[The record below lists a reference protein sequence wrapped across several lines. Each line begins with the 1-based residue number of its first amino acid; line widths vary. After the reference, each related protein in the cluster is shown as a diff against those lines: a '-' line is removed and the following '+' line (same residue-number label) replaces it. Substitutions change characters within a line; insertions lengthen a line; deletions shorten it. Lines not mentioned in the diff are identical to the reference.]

1 VATTARPDAPPAR
14 GRQRN
19 ISLSPGENGMKVFIT
34 GGGGFLGYR
43 LALRLLERRAL
54 AGPDGKPAPISQIKL
69 MDAVFPPATDPRL
82 VCVKGDIAEAGAVVT
97 AMDADTDSVFHLAA
111 VVSAGAEAD
120 FELGYRVN
128 LDGTRNLLEACR
140 KLKAPPRLVFASSLA
155 VYGGKL
161 PPVVDDSTTPTP
173 QTSYGTQKVIGEYLV
188 NDYTRKGFL
197 DGRSL
202 RLPTI
207 VVRPGKP
214 NLASTSF
221 ASGMFREPLN
231 GVVCEVP
238 VEDSTEMWIL
248 SPGKVL
254 NAFVHAHDLPAAAW
268 DTNRAIGLPGITFAV
283 REGVEALRRI
293 AGDEVAKRI
302 VFRPVERINN
312 MVRTFP
318 ARFNT
323 PRAIELGFTA
333 DTDID
338 GIIRDYI
345 ASEGIRI

>member
-1 VATTARPDAPPAR
+1 
-14 GRQRN
+14 
-19 ISLSPGENGMKVFIT
+19 MKVFIT

-43 LALRLLERRAL
+43 LALRLLERGTL
-54 AGPDGKPAPISQIKL
+54 AGADGKPVAISRITVF
-69 MDAVFPPATDPRL
+69 DAAFPRDTDPRL
-82 VCVKGDIAEAGAVVT
+82 HCVKGDITERDVLEGALDRGT
-97 AMDADTDSVFHLAA
+97 AAVFHLAA
-111 VVSAGAEAD
+111 VVSAHAEAEFD
-120 FELGYRVN
+120 VGYRVN

-140 KLKAPPRLVFASSLA
+140 DLAAPPRLVFASSLA
-155 VYGGKL
+155 VFGGKL
-161 PPVVDDSTTPTP
+161 PAVVDDSITPKP
-173 QTSYGTQKVIGEYLV
+173 QTSYGTQKVMGEYLV
-188 NDYTRKGFL
+188 NDYTRKGMI

-238 VEDSTEMWIL
+238 VEDSVEMWIL

-254 NAFVHAHDLPAAAW
+254 DDIVHAHDLAATAW
-268 DTNRAIGLPGITFAV
+268 GADRAITLPGITFSV
-283 REGVEALRRI
+283 KEGVDALRRI
-293 AGDEVAKRI
+293 AGDEVAKRV

-318 ARFNT
+318 ARFKAD
-323 PRAIELGFTA
+323 RGLAMGFKA
-333 DTDID
+333 DT
-338 GIIRDYI
+338 GIEGIVRDYI
-345 ASEGIRI
+345 ASERIKL

>member
-1 VATTARPDAPPAR
+1 
-14 GRQRN
+14 
-19 ISLSPGENGMKVFIT
+19 MKVFIT

-43 LALRLLERRAL
+43 LALRLLERKTL

-69 MDAVFPPATDPRL
+69 MDAAFPPNADPRL
-82 VCVKGDIAEAGAVVT
+82 VCVKGDIAEPDAIAA
-97 AMDADTDSVFHLAA
+97 AMEADTNSVFHLAA
-111 VVSAGAEAD
+111 VVSSGAEAD

-140 KLKAPPRLVFASSLA
+140 KLKSPPRLVFSSSLA
-155 VYGGKL
+155 AFGGKL
-161 PPVVDDSTTPTP
+161 PAVVDDSITPNP

-188 NDYTRKGFL
+188 TDYSRKGFL

-231 GVVCEVP
+231 GVVCECP
-238 VEDSTEMWIL
+238 VDDTVEMWIL

-254 NAFVHAHDLPAAAW
+254 DAFVHAHDLPASAW
-268 DTNRAIGLPGITFAV
+268 GTNRAISLPGITFSLK
-283 REGVEALRRI
+283 EGVEALRRI
-293 AGDEVAKRI
+293 AGDDVAARI
-302 VFRPVERINN
+302 VFKPVDRIQN
-312 MVRTFP
+312 MIRTFP
-318 ARFNT
+318 ARFKT
-323 PRAIELGFTA
+323 PRALEMGFSA
-333 DTDID
+333 DTGID
-338 GIIRDYI
+338 AILKDYI
-345 ASEGIRI
+345 ASEDIKL